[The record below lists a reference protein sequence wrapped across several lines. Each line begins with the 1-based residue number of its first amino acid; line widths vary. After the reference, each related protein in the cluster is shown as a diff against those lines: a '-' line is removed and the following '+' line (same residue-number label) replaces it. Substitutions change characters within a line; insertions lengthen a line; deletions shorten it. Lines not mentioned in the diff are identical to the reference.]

1 MIVKFT
7 GLSNGVNDVMVSIKK
22 MEFQQRSTLDA
33 KKQVAVDHYYN
44 DPIQM
49 VKAIADYFKSEVFK
63 QIPPFPQKVVPRYA
77 RARMALYKKPPMRI
91 IGEKIELE
99 GSTKEEPLFELNP
112 DNKTY
117 SKHTHQLDSK
127 MREFAEVSWLLR
139 QSLLYSFWNE
149 KRKRLE
155 YKIIP
160 IFQEYFLDSDPINVW
175 GYSYEIGKD
184 AKGNRVWS
192 FFSEQDHFLFND
204 KGKKFAPAK
213 NPKMINPY
221 KLLPFTKASNT
232 SGAFDVV
239 DAAIQMGIGMTQIA
253 LGARFNL
260 GLLWTDGEFDQK
272 SPIKWDTLS
281 VLQVPRDT
289 TLGSVSYGGTLLDN
303 IASIKTFANVTAEN
317 NQLRIKWGAETQE
330 ISGKALMIMEIENL
344 DSRESDIP
352 IWEENEAE
360 RYNVDRTILG
370 VHGVKLSEEY
380 RVDFEEVTFPQTEDE
395 KQKSNDWKIE
405 HNWTTDAQLLIEEDP
420 DRFESVEEAQT
431 FIDTNREANKTQP
444 DSVTE
449 EQRLTDLLSTP
460 V

>member
-7 GLSNGVNDVMVSIKK
+7 GLSNGVNDVMTSIKK

-33 KKQVAVDHYYN
+33 RKQVAVDHYYN

-49 VKAIADYFKSEVFK
+49 VNAIADYFKSEVFK
-63 QIPPFPQKVVPRYA
+63 QIPLFPQKVVPRYA

-99 GSTKEEPLFELNP
+99 CSTKEEPLFELNP

-239 DAAIQMGIGMTQIA
+239 VAAIQM
-253 LGARFNL
+253 
-260 GLLWTDGEFDQK
+260 
-272 SPIKWDTLS
+272 
-281 VLQVPRDT
+281 
-289 TLGSVSYGGTLLDN
+289 
-303 IASIKTFANVTAEN
+303 
-317 NQLRIKWGAETQE
+317 
-330 ISGKALMIMEIENL
+330 
-344 DSRESDIP
+344 
-352 IWEENEAE
+352 
-360 RYNVDRTILG
+360 
-370 VHGVKLSEEY
+370 
-380 RVDFEEVTFPQTEDE
+380 
-395 KQKSNDWKIE
+395 
-405 HNWTTDAQLLIEEDP
+405 
-420 DRFESVEEAQT
+420 
-431 FIDTNREANKTQP
+431 
-444 DSVTE
+444 
-449 EQRLTDLLSTP
+449 
-460 V
+460 